1 MRRPPRPERTPLSRR
16 PLVSALLALALAGP
30 GPALAAGEP
39 AWAPADRATITP
51 GVRTHTAGGQCTS
64 NFVFYDDRDVYI
76 GQAAH
81 CATTGGPRDVDGCE
95 AGSRPLGTP
104 VRVEGASRPG
114 RLAYSSWL
122 AMRSAK
128 EDDANACR
136 FNDFALVRLDRADR
150 ASVNP
155 SIPLYGGPT
164 GLSADGP
171 RDGEAIYSYG
181 NSSLLGGVDLL
192 NAKRGVAL
200 GTAGGGWLHTVV
212 TVIPG
217 VPGDSGSG
225 YVDSAG
231 RAFGVIR
238 TFGPGPLLG
247 SNGVTD
253 LGKALRYLAEH
264 SDLDVALA
272 AGTTAFTDHPAERVP
287 DPEAADPAALPPR
300 AALLSR
306 ILDWLIGLLRPE
318 GTGRG

>member
-1 MRRPPRPERTPLSRR
+1 M
-16 PLVSALLALALAGP
+16 
-30 GPALAAGEP
+30 
-39 AWAPADRATITP
+39 
-51 GVRTHTAGGQCTS
+51 
-64 NFVFYDDRDVYI
+64 
-76 GQAAH
+76 
-81 CATTGGPRDVDGCE
+81 DGCD
-95 AGSRPLGTP
+95 AGSRPLGTA

-122 AMRSAK
+122 AMRAAK
-128 EDDANACR
+128 EDDEDACR

-155 SIPLYGGPT
+155 SVPLYGGPT
-164 GLSADGP
+164 GLSEEGP
-171 RDGEAIYSYG
+171 RDGEPIYSYG
-181 NSSLLGGVDLL
+181 NSSLLGGLDLL

-225 YVDSAG
+225 YLDAEG

-253 LGKALRYLAEH
+253 LAKALRYLAEH
-264 SDLDVALA
+264 SDLDVTMAR
-272 AGTTAFTDHPAERVP
+272 GTASFTDRPAERVP

-300 AALLSR
+300 PALLSR
-306 ILDWLIGLLRPE
+306 ILDWLIGLLRPG

>member
-1 MRRPPRPERTPLSRR
+1 MWPTARRSPAAAL
-16 PLVSALLALALAGP
+16 LVLALAAPVG
-30 GPALAAGEP
+30 ALAAGEP
-39 AWAPADRATITP
+39 AWAPDDRATITP

-64 NFVFYDDRDVYI
+64 NFVFYDARDVYI

-81 CATTGGPRDVDGCE
+81 CAGTGGPQDVDGCE
-95 AGSRPLGTP
+95 APSRPLGTP
-104 VRVEGASRPG
+104 VRIEGASRPG

-122 AMRSAK
+122 AMKAAK
-128 EDDANACR
+128 EDDEDACR

-155 SIPLYGGPT
+155 SVPLYGGPT
-164 GLSADGP
+164 GLSEDGP
-171 RDGEAIYSYG
+171 GDGEAIFSYG
-181 NSSLLGGVDLL
+181 NSSLLGGLDLL

-225 YVDSAG
+225 YVDSEG

-264 SDLDVALA
+264 SDLDVTMAR
-272 AGTTAFTDHPAERVP
+272 GTEPFTDDPAERVP
-287 DPEAADPAALPPR
+287 DPDAADPAALPPR

-306 ILDWLIGLLRPE
+306 ILDWLIDLLRPG